1 MHGSVMMMLM
11 MSMGCIGMMMVR
23 RRHGDNR

>member
-11 MSMGCIGMMMVR
+11 MSMGCIAMMMVR
-23 RRHGDNR
+23 SRHDDNR